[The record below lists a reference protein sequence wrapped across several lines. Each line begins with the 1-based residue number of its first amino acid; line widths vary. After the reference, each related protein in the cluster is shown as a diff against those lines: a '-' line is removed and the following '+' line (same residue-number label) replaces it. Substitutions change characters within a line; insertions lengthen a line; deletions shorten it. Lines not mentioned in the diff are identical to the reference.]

1 MSEHELDPG
10 KPLVLLFGHVA
21 HEGIVSALSAAAR
34 QYKQK
39 YPESEIRNWPSILRY
54 FDQFPVAGVIWKISP
69 ATYHVLTSPGY
80 AKVRDKLLTHV
91 ASTPHI
97 LFVHE
102 DLFSG
107 RDDGPW
113 AGDFPRPTP
122 EVRQRVHDI
131 FQRYRLQ
138 VLPYRRNAELTVMA
152 AEFIASTEQGLL
164 LRIYVPAGRMW
175 AQETDRLLAL
185 FREYLSRVSQ
195 LSIRLDQ
202 VRTGRGTIYEFH
214 GEDSKQTADLSSQFQ
229 EFSRFLDLCVSHP
242 EQAEALLNARDLPRR
257 EIGEILTRY
266 SKEARRLT
274 VDLKH
279 ERERKLL
286 GIRQRL
292 ESELTDVAASPS
304 SLAAIEALIEATV
317 PRVLGIGSAASIDQS
332 PLQVQ
337 GGHVTV
343 NLGPQIIQ
351 AAGGIIAQEIRGD
364 IHLAQQDQELLAL
377 IQQYGGAESASLAS
391 AVHEVSDPGAP
402 APGRLVAKQRLKK
415 FLIAVS
421 SKAGDVATGIL
432 QRYIESKL
440 GL

>member
-1 MSEHELDPG
+1 
-10 KPLVLLFGHVA
+10 
-21 HEGIVSALSAAAR
+21 
-34 QYKQK
+34 
-39 YPESEIRNWPSILRY
+39 
-54 FDQFPVAGVIWKISP
+54 
-69 ATYHVLTSPGY
+69 
-80 AKVRDKLLTHV
+80 
-91 ASTPHI
+91 
-97 LFVHE
+97 
-102 DLFSG
+102 
-107 RDDGPW
+107 
-113 AGDFPRPTP
+113 
-122 EVRQRVHDI
+122 
-131 FQRYRLQ
+131 
-138 VLPYRRNAELTVMA
+138 MA

-343 NLGPQIIQ
+343 NLGSQIIQ

-364 IHLAQQDQELLAL
+364 IHLAQQDQELP
-377 IQQYGGAESASLAS
+377 SAPTSVRHS
-391 AVHEVSDPGAP
+391 
-402 APGRLVAKQRLKK
+402 
-415 FLIAVS
+415 
-421 SKAGDVATGIL
+421 
-432 QRYIESKL
+432 